1 MTIAY
6 TPTGKRASV
15 TDSSGVISY
24 TYDARDRLTQV
35 LNPDGATISYTYDD
49 TER

>member
-1 MTIAY
+1 
-6 TPTGKRASV
+6 V
-15 TDSSGVISY
+15 
-24 TYDARDRLTQV
+24 RDRLTQV